1 MWFVAP
7 GGVSGE
13 EPSNEDGYVEVVLR
27 EGDGVFVPFLWWY
40 RVVEGESR
48 ESGESEESEEANND
62 SIDRNDRRENDGV
75 EVGWT
80 KWWNP

>member
-13 EPSNEDGYVEVVLR
+13 GPSNEDGYVEVVLR

-40 RVVEGESR
+40 RVVEGEN
-48 ESGESEESEEANND
+48 GESEEDSND
-62 SIDRNDRRENDGV
+62 NRENDGV